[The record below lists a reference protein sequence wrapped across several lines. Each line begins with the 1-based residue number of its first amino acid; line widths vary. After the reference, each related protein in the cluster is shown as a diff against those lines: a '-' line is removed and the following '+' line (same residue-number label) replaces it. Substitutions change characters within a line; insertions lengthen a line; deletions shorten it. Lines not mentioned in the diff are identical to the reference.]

1 MSKSRWSK
9 MTDAE
14 KKAYYAARKA
24 RKAAKAKAKAVGAAK
39 KPEPKKPAPKAC
51 PCKAEPKNVVH
62 VDGEDLS
69 LSENAVLNAVRVVT
83 DERVAIENAI
93 SRIGKN
99 LLKLQRAI
107 KPNVNYIKFMVDADG
122 NFNGYYAEKP
132 AKKSTAKKAPAKK

>member
-24 RKAAKAKAKAVGAAK
+24 RKAAKAKAVGAAK

-62 VDGEDLS
+62 VDAAEMSVGEKAAFC
-69 LSENAVLNAVRVVT
+69 AVKRAT
-83 DERVAIENAI
+83 DERVAVEKCVSVVCNALMDLVRTFRPGIAKIVIEH
-93 SRIGKN
+93 K
-99 LLKLQRAI
+99 
-107 KPNVNYIKFMVDADG
+107 DA
-122 NFNGYYAEKP
+122 P
-132 AKKSTAKKAPAKK
+132 APVPAKKAPAKK